1 VSRALVTGGAGFIG
15 SHIVDRL
22 LADGHAVWVVDD
34 LSTGSVSNV
43 AAGARFHRVD
53 ICDIGALRSVM
64 DAVRP
69 EVVFHLAAQMDVS
82 RSTREPEFD
91 ARVNILG
98 GLNVLRAAVA
108 VGTRRIVCASTAAVY
123 GNPHRLPVAE
133 TAPKL
138 PISEYGAS
146 KLAFEH
152 YLGAYEARGQIEC
165 VVLRYPNVYGPR
177 QRADGEAGVMAIFA
191 RQMLR
196 GERVTIFGDGTK
208 TRDYLHVNDVV
219 EATMHAASGV
229 SGLVTNLG
237 WGREVS
243 DIEVFREV
251 AAATG
256 YSEPPA
262 YAAVRPGETLRI
274 CLDSGLAFRT
284 WGWRAIVSLADGVS
298 SVVERAHD
306 SRAAGAALAAR

>member
-1 VSRALVTGGAGFIG
+1 
-15 SHIVDRL
+15 
-22 LADGHAVWVVDD
+22 
-34 LSTGSVSNV
+34 
-43 AAGARFHRVD
+43 
-53 ICDIGALRSVM
+53 
-64 DAVRP
+64 
-69 EVVFHLAAQMDVS
+69 
-82 RSTREPEFD
+82 
-91 ARVNILG
+91 
-98 GLNVLRAAVA
+98 
-108 VGTRRIVCASTAAVY
+108 
-123 GNPHRLPVAE
+123 
-133 TAPKL
+133 
-138 PISEYGAS
+138 
-146 KLAFEH
+146 
-152 YLGAYEARGQIEC
+152 
-165 VVLRYPNVYGPR
+165 
-177 QRADGEAGVMAIFA
+177 MAIFA